1 MKFNRTYLVY
11 LDYLVYCKRKTVG
24 FFYLANLHYLV
35 LSRKLRYFNQTLKVL
50 SRCYLH
56 CYKRCDTAHT
66 APSMQGFRP
75 CFLSVA

>member
-11 LDYLVYCKRKTVG
+11 LDYLE
-24 FFYLANLHYLV
+24 YLAHCRNKTIRFWCLANLV
-35 LSRKLRYFNQTLKVL
+35 LSRELRYFNQTLKVL

-56 CYKRCDTAHT
+56 CYKRCDTA
-66 APSMQGFRP
+66 PSMQGFRP